1 MKKYY
6 LFNIPSTRA
15 VILLLLVVL
24 GCTEEPTQERVN
36 PFNVEDIQNLVVKVA
51 DWQLENPNPRIDSF
65 DEIWERSVFYLGVMA
80 AYRVSGKPK
89 FLQAT
94 KEWAKSQAYQIGSEE
109 RYFHADD
116 EVIGQVYLELFRET
130 ADSVYIENVISRSY
144 KVVNLDKRGRDLWN
158 WCDALF
164 MTPPLIS
171 SIAEL
176 QNDQEK
182 LEKLDQKWWDVYDF
196 LYEPDYNLF
205 YRDARYIDTLNI
217 NGNKIFWSRG
227 NGWVLAGLARML
239 QHWNPSDPAK
249 NKYEDLFR
257 SMSVAIAALQS
268 ENGLWRTNLVD
279 RLEFPEP
286 ETSGTAF
293 FIYAMAWGVNRGLLD
308 EDQFLA
314 TIRNGWVGLV
324 ESVSGEGILERVQ
337 QPYHEP
343 GIVYPNGHQEY
354 ATGAFL
360 MAAKEVRRLLQN
372 EKL

>member
-1 MKKYY
+1 MKKFY
-6 LFNIPSTRA
+6 LINDFIFKYIACLSF
-15 VILLLLVVL
+15 ICFS
-24 GCTEEPTQERVN
+24 CTEDPVN
-36 PFNVEDIQNLVVKVA
+36 VQVDPFNKDHVKELINKVCK
-51 DWQLENPNPRIDSF
+51 WQLDNPNTRIDAPN
-65 DEIWERSVFYLGVMA
+65 EMWERSVFYLGVMA
-80 AYRVSGKPK
+80 AYRTTGNSE
-89 FLQAT
+89 FLNAASD
-94 KEWAKSQAYQIGSEE
+94 WAEMQNYKLGS
-109 RYFHADD
+109 RDFHADD
-116 EVIGQVYLELFRET
+116 EVIGQIYLDLFMELKDSIYLSEVVSQSYAIVNHHQTGRE
-130 ADSVYIENVISRSY
+130 
-144 KVVNLDKRGRDLWN
+144 LWS

-164 MTPPLIS
+164 MTPPM
-171 SIAEL
+171 IAKVAHL
-176 QNDQEK
+176 RNDPEVYAG
-182 LEKLDQKWWDVYDF
+182 LDQKWWDVYDF

-257 SMSVAIAALQS
+257 SMSVAIAALQP
-268 ENGLWRTNLVD
+268 EDGLWRTNLVD

-293 FIYAMAWGVNRGLLD
+293 FVYAMAWGVNRGLLD

-314 TIRNGWVGLV
+314 TIRNGWQGLV

-360 MAAKEVRRLLQN
+360 MAAEEVRRLLQN